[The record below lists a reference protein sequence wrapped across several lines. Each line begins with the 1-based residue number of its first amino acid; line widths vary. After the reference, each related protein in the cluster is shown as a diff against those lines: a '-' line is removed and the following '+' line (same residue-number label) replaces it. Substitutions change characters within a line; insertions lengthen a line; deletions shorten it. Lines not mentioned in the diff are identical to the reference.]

1 MRRPWSFQPLR
12 APDGGGDGGV
22 VVSPPAPAAVDPPA
36 PVAPPAVEPPAAP
49 VTATR
54 PDWLPEDQ
62 WDATAGK
69 PKFDVAELVTL
80 KAKEAERAA
89 LVPADAAGYKVEL
102 PADAKITI
110 AEDDPLLGD
119 ARTFAK
125 EAGLTQA
132 QFAGML
138 ALRVKMEA
146 AAEAAG
152 EAQARA
158 ELAALGSKAQDR
170 ITGAT
175 TFLRATLPPDQF
187 EALKGAVTSAKA
199 VEAVETLMSKIA
211 GPVIP
216 GSGAAPATK
225 NPWAADSFNMT
236 EQGRMLLAA
245 KTDPNIAR
253 QVEQFRAAAG
263 NK

>member
-12 APDGGGDGGV
+12 APDGGGDGGGA
-22 VVSPPAPAAVDPPA
+22 APPPA
-36 PVAPPAVEPPAAP
+36 PVAVDQPAPVTPPAVEAPAAP
-49 VTATR
+49 VAAAR

-80 KAKEAERAA
+80 KTQQAERAA
-89 LVPADAAGYKVEL
+89 QVPADAAGYKVEL

-152 EAQARA
+152 EAQAKA
-158 ELAALGSKAQDR
+158 ELAALGSKAHDR

-175 TFLRATLPPDQF
+175 TFLRATLPPEQF

-211 GPVIP
+211 GPIIP
-216 GSGAAPATK
+216 GGGANPGAA
-225 NPWAADSFNMT
+225 NPWAKDTFNLT
-236 EQGRMLLAA
+236 QQGQIL
-245 KTDPNIAR
+245 KNNPDHAR
-253 QVEQFRAAAG
+253 RLMAQAG
-263 NK
+263 VKV